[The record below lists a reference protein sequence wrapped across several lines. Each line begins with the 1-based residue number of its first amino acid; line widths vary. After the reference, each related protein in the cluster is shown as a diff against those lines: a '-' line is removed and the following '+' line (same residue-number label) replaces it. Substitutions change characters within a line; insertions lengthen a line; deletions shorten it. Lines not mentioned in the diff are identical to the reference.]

1 MIDLP
6 LTCLMQ
12 WWLVMSGHKII
23 SGLLVSVAGPVDH
36 DGPPVICVTPCV
48 ILLINLPENHVFT
61 EIHKYEQQIQ
71 KWNRRSNFYP
81 DLAPIYLN
89 DPLALRLRY
98 ITSEARTR
106 TVVYDTLILPTYM
119 TTEVTDY
126 FFFHRTD
133 SVGSADKT
141 NPRFSTFTL
150 QHQQSKGKPTG
161 KGNIFS
167 TISGDHPL
175 GGRQTVHH
183 YTLLSNK

>member
-1 MIDLP
+1 MCPNDSCPHFLVSIVPIIVMIDLP

-71 KWNRRSNFYP
+71 RWNRRSNFYP
-81 DLAPIYLN
+81 DPAPIYLN

-126 FFFHRTD
+126 FLFPSHWLC
-133 SVGSADKT
+133 G
-141 NPRFSTFTL
+141 
-150 QHQQSKGKPTG
+150 
-161 KGNIFS
+161 I
-167 TISGDHPL
+167 
-175 GGRQTVHH
+175 GRQ
-183 YTLLSNK
+183 NKS